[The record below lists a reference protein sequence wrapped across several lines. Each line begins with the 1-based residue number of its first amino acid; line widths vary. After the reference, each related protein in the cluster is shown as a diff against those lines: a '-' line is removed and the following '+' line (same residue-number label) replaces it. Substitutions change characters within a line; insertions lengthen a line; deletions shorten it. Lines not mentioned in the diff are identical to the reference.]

1 MMRKSKKNT
10 GKKAITL
17 LAQGVHVKGDIHFQG
32 NLEIEGEVTGNVI
45 GADGSDSEVRVLDS
59 GSVKGEL
66 RVPLVFISGTV
77 VGEVFASKQVEL
89 AASARVDGNIHY
101 TLLEVERGA
110 QVNGNFVL
118 EKPETAKNVVLP
130 MDEAMGESIGD
141 KRAEPQS

>member
-1 MMRKSKKNT
+1 MMRKSKKNA

-17 LAQGVHVKGDIHFQG
+17 LAQGVHVKGDIYFQG

-59 GSVKGEL
+59 GSIKGEL
-66 RVPLVFISGTV
+66 RVPLVFISGKV
-77 VGEVFASKQVEL
+77 AGDVFASKQVEL

-110 QVNGNFVL
+110 EVNGNFVL

-130 MDEAMGESIGD
+130 MGEAMGESIGD